1 MAWANYLFEGLGD
14 KIGQM
19 SHLALSTDMEI
30 EERINASTSSYI
42 SISYEDMFKPD
53 IIFESFHHQARIP
66 ILDRALLE
74 GFLML

>member
-1 MAWANYLFEGLGD
+1 MNA
-14 KIGQM
+14 
-19 SHLALSTDMEI
+19 EI

-53 IIFESFHHQARIP
+53 IIFESFHHQAKIP
-66 ILDRALLE
+66 ILDRAQLE